1 MSAPVAFLTDF
12 GPGTEHVGA
21 IHAVVAASC
30 PGATHIDLAHDIPSG
45 DIRWGAIVLARLAP
59 LLPGA
64 VIVAVVDPGV
74 GTDRRRL
81 VVALGQ
87 GGYVVGPD
95 NGLLGPVAE
104 RMGATA
110 ANELVNDAHMRS
122 PVSPTFHGRDV
133 FAPIAA
139 YLAAGGSISSL
150 GPAVDIT
157 TIQQPALPAP
167 TVGPGRIEALAVGRD
182 RFGNVALLADP
193 SHLGAAKIEHDAFVW
208 VVAGEHRHKARV
220 GRLFADV
227 PRGGML
233 VHEDSS
239 GALAIAVNGG
249 NAFERLGLAPGEAV
263 GILDMETAP

>member
-1 MSAPVAFLTDF
+1 MSTPVAFLTDF
-12 GPGTEHVGA
+12 GSGGEHVGA
-21 IHAVVAASC
+21 LHAVVAAAC
-30 PGATHIDLAHDIPSG
+30 PGADRIDLAHDIPSG

-81 VVALGQ
+81 AVALAH

-95 NGLLGPVAE
+95 NGLLGPIAE
-104 RMGATA
+104 KLGATVA
-110 ANELVNDAHMRS
+110 KEIVNEAHMRT

-150 GPAVDIT
+150 GPAVDVA
-157 TIQQPALPAP
+157 TIRQPALPAP

-193 SHLGAAKIEHDAFVW
+193 SHLGAAKIEHDAWVW

-220 GRLFADV
+220 GNVFADV
-227 PRGGML
+227 PRGAML

-239 GALAIAVNGG
+239 GSLAIAVNGG
-249 NAFERLGLAPGEAV
+249 NAFERLALAPGEAV
-263 GILDMETAP
+263 GIVDMEAAQ